1 MAKPLRVC
9 LLGLASGEQQLSQEA
24 SNYVCRVHRLREG
37 SRLLLFDPERGIE
50 ADAELVQGGK
60 RALCRVDQIRPGPH
74 PGFLGLCLYLGRP
87 KAPALER
94 VMRDAVA
101 FGVGRLVV
109 LDAEHSVARD
119 AGNPERWRD
128 LVLDETRQCERS
140 DLLAI
145 DGPRRFETALLAA
158 AQAEQGL
165 GRHIVLDP
173 RGAELSLRDALSE
186 LAPDLDRPHALSLWV
201 GPEAGFSPRELT
213 GLLDA
218 GARAA
223 LLGEFVL
230 RVPTAVGAALA
241 AVTVTFPRK
250 ATEQTTM

>member
-9 LLGLASGEQQLSQEA
+9 LLGLASGEQELSQEA

-37 SRLLLFDPERGIE
+37 SPLLLFDPERCTE
-50 ADAELVQGGK
+50 ADAELLRGGK
-60 RALCRVDQIRPGPH
+60 RALCRVDPIRPGPH
-74 PGFLGLCLYLGRP
+74 PGFRGLCLYLGRP
-87 KAPALER
+87 KAAALER
-94 VMRDAVA
+94 VVRDAVA
-101 FGVGRLVV
+101 FGVGRLVL
-109 LDAEHSVARD
+109 LDVEHSVPRD
-119 AGNPERWRD
+119 SGNPERWRD

-145 DGPRRFETALLAA
+145 DGPRRFEAALLAA

-173 RGAELSLRDALSE
+173 RGTQLSLRDALSE
-186 LAPDLDRPHALSLWV
+186 LVPNLDRPHALSLWV

-213 GLLDA
+213 GLREA

-230 RVPTAVGAALA
+230 RVPTAVAAALA
-241 AVTVTFPRK
+241 AVTVGFPRP
-250 ATEQTTM
+250 ATEQTAM